1 MKEKGEYKMK
11 NESVLKGNAFFEK
24 YIRKHFFKYMLVL
37 VIYAIGFIV
46 GIGFFNHTIMEP
58 EESEQIFQFV
68 NNGIETLSIETSD
81 IIANYI
87 KEDFLEFLIMAV
99 LSFSFIGIPI
109 MFLLLFIKSFSLGVT
124 VSALIHVSGAGYG
137 MSFSILVFMI
147 PIMLKILIALI
158 LICSSVKLLENL
170 LRYQKEMKY
179 EIIRHAC
186 SLFIT
191 FLILCGL
198 ILYRV
203 FSLNIVNHILI

>member
-1 MKEKGEYKMK
+1 MK